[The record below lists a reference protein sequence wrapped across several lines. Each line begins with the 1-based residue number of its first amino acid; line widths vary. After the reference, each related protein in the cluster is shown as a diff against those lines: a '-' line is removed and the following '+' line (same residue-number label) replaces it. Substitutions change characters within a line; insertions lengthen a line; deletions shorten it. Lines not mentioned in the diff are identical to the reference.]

1 MQTKQDNNMSPIDA
15 IITMLDNYAN
25 EELTKVDIND
35 PDKNNIRYQAGKA
48 AGLRE
53 AADHIRNL
61 QKLFN

>member
-1 MQTKQDNNMSPIDA
+1 MQTKTNNIMSPIDA
-15 IITMLDNYAN
+15 IINMLETYAKD
-25 EELTKVDIND
+25 ELTKVDIND
-35 PDKNNIRYQAGKA
+35 PDKTNIRYQAGKA